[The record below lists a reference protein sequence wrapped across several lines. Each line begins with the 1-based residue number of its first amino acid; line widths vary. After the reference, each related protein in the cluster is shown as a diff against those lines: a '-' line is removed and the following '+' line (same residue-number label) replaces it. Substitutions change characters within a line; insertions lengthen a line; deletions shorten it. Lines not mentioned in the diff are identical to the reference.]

1 MFTPA
6 KMLIMMGFKPI
17 NMLVYTPSTWAEWEK
32 PAGVVGDSTGLEWT
46 SNSSAWQECKLP
58 TNIKTSTKYGFLYS
72 VVSTTFATDLTSDV
86 SFAFP
91 TTPFPTTTTGNK
103 KVVMTSKATITT
115 NKLTI
120 RKSLLAET
128 SGNKV
133 KIKDLRLFELPT
145 GSQIES
151 DFTNLTA
158 DQLTAI
164 YPY

>member
-6 KMLIMMGFKPI
+6 KMLIMMGRWFK
-17 NMLVYTPSTWAEWEK
+17 NELVYTPSTWAEWTK
-32 PAGVVGDSTGLEWT
+32 PAGVVGNSTGLEWT
-46 SNSSAWQECKLP
+46 SVSSAWQECTLP

-72 VVSTTFATDLTSDV
+72 VVSTTFTTDLACDV
-86 SFAFP
+86 SKTFP
-91 TTPFPTTTTGNK
+91 TTAFPATTTGNK
-103 KVVMTSKATITT
+103 KVVMTSNSTITN
-115 NKLTI
+115 NKFSI
-120 RKSLLAET
+120 RKSLSTEA

-145 GSQIES
+145 GSQIEI

-158 DQLTAI
+158 DQLNAL